1 MKKFRFAY
9 EFFERPEKVWDT
21 EEIEKG
27 RIAMKEVLSALRD
40 LGQNIQFSLIV
51 ATFIAALVGFIP
63 NYDRMIYSQ
72 TEPVEYLDAHN
83 YTGYPAEDD
92 VPELVSR
99 EEILKE
105 GDSYTLVVDA
115 ETIKPLHI
123 FLGLS
128 EDTITKSAFVRFL
141 NKDDNKKVY
150 GQLFSV
156 ELENGDSMIV
166 LLDDYAVKLPRSGTV
181 KLPIGETKELL
192 WSDAIEYLTDKYD
205 FSEDELAYYVDMAGS
220 WRKSDIA
227 ERIVTVRVSICM
239 VVFIVVA
246 VGAFFLFKKI
256 DRKESE
262 KMERER
268 KEKELAYKQAM
279 MKEGNDVYYF

>member
-1 MKKFRFAY
+1 MKGSLPSLHRL
-9 EFFERPEKVWDT
+9 PEN
-21 EEIEKG
+21 
-27 RIAMKEVLSALRD
+27 M
-40 LGQNIQFSLIV
+40 QFSIIV
-51 ATFIAALVGFIP
+51 AMIISALVGFIP

-72 TEPVEYLDAHN
+72 TEPVEYFDAHN

-99 EEILKE
+99 EEILRE
-105 GDSYTLVVDA
+105 SDSYTLVVDA

-156 ELENGDSMIV
+156 ELENGDSMLV

-205 FSEDELAYYVDMAGS
+205 FSEDELDYYVDMAGS

-227 ERIVTVRVSICM
+227 ERIVTVRISITL
-239 VVFIVVA
+239 VTFIIVA
-246 VGAFFLFKKI
+246 VGAFFLYERI
-256 DRKESE
+256 DRKEKE

-279 MKEGNDVYYF
+279 MKEGNDVSYF

>member
-1 MKKFRFAY
+1 MN
-9 EFFERPEKVWDT
+9 
-21 EEIEKG
+21 G
-27 RIAMKEVLSALRD
+27 RGIY
-40 LGQNIQFSLIV
+40 LGYLPDDIYFSIIV
-51 ATFIAALVGFIP
+51 AFFIGALVYLVP

-72 TEPVEYLDAHN
+72 TEPVEYSEAQYDIG
-83 YTGYPAEDD
+83 YIGYPAGDD
-92 VPELVSR
+92 IPELVSR

-105 GDSYTLVVDA
+105 NYSYTLVVDA

-156 ELENGDSMIV
+156 ELENGDTMLV

-192 WSDAIEYLTDKYD
+192 WLDAIEYLTDNYD
-205 FSEDELAYYVDMAGS
+205 FSEDELACYIDMARG
-220 WRKSDIA
+220 WRKSDMV
-227 ERIVTVRVSICM
+227 ERIETISLLTGSVTII
-239 VVFIVVA
+239 IV
-246 VGAFFLFKKI
+246 AFGVYFLVKRI
-256 DRKESE
+256 
-262 KMERER
+262 ER
-268 KEKELAYKQAM
+268 KEERDRERGRK
-279 MKEGNDVYYF
+279 